1 MLLYVDLK
9 RSMTQRRPFNHR
21 NVTKESNPLPWQDMS
36 VLGSVNVLSI
46 HERYAYDLFSW
57 GDYEGAVGHFLTA
70 QTPVDH
76 VLSLFPSLA
85 PPEFVPPG
93 GSLEGNVFELCF

>member
-1 MLLYVDLK
+1 MLAL
-9 RSMTQRRPFNHR
+9 
-21 NVTKESNPLPWQDMS
+21 
-36 VLGSVNVLSI
+36 VNVLSV

-57 GDYEGAVGHFLTA
+57 GDYEGAVGHFLVA
-70 QTPVDH
+70 ETPVDH

-93 GSLEGNVFELCF
+93 GSLEGEQPFPMRGIHPFSFGQQQSWSDIVASLVVVLW

>member
-1 MLLYVDLK
+1 M
-9 RSMTQRRPFNHR
+9 
-21 NVTKESNPLPWQDMS
+21 
-36 VLGSVNVLSI
+36 LGSVNVLSI

-70 QTPVDH
+70 ETPVDH

-93 GSLEGNVFELCF
+93 GSLEGNLFEHVVRFL